1 MGAMSMSHWL
11 IVALVFAILFGSK
24 KLGSLGQSLG
34 EGIRGFRDALNEKEP
49 NKDAKAS
56 DEEAKKDTKSA

>member
-24 KLGSLGQSLG
+24 KLGTLGQSLG
-34 EGIRGFRDALNEKEP
+34 EGIRGFRDALNEKDP
-49 NKDAKAS
+49 PKSTKAL
-56 DEEAKKDTKSA
+56 DEESKNSTKST

>member
-1 MGAMSMSHWL
+1 MISYLYWL
-11 IVALVFAILFGSK
+11 LVVGLVFAVLFGSK

-49 NKDAKAS
+49 SRDVKAPDEPKSDAKS
-56 DEEAKKDTKSA
+56 V